1 MDIEEIVTFIGDC
14 GRKVANVLFIPT
26 GWTSPFFVEL
36 FKDGESIGTE
46 GPFFQDEAEELAANY
61 INGEN
66 DDTFI

>member
-1 MDIEEIVTFIGDC
+1 M
-14 GRKVANVLFIPT
+14 ANVLFIPT